1 MLKWSDDLKLGIS
14 AIDEQHEKLLE
25 IANRAYELL
34 KDDLRFDKY
43 DEIVSILT
51 ELKDYTVYHFNAEEE
66 YMKSI
71 GYPRLLSHK
80 VEHNDFVDKMNDVNL
95 DTVDS
100 NQDKYILELLDFIA
114 GWVVSHINKTDR
126 LYAQK

>member
-1 MLKWSDDLKLGIS
+1 MLKWSDDLTLGIS

-100 NQDKYILELLDFIA
+100 NQDKYLLELLDFIA